1 MEKEKIIMLVAIG
14 GLAYYLFSQMS
25 SPTQTTQRLI
35 PQSVLNEI
43 DPLKTQGFHTINF

>member
-1 MEKEKIIMLVAIG
+1 MEKEKIIMIVAIG

-25 SPTQTTQRLI
+25 SPTQTTQTLI
-35 PQSVLNEI
+35 PQSVLIDN